1 MRYEHSQIIDLLSA
15 GRIDA
20 QEAERLL
27 ALTGLATGFASS
39 LSQRLLSWLPVAGS
53 AAVLIWQNRGAIG
66 AAIQFLALRAAELSM
81 LDHFHLFL
89 PY

>member
-1 MRYEHSQIIDLLSA
+1 MRYEHAQIIDLLSA

-27 ALTGLATGFASS
+27 ALTGLVTS
-39 LSQRLLSWLPVAGS
+39 LSHRLLSWLPVACT
-53 AAVLIWQNRGAIG
+53 AAVLIVQNRAAIG

-81 LDHFHLFL
+81 LDHFHIFL